1 MQNAFG
7 KGDELMNI
15 EKIYEEIEKLEI
27 AVELVNGKWQTS
39 YKGSVNALF
48 LFNKFYQKNCIDSVF
63 ENAIKLAKQSGKTL
77 LTGVVNIINPENE
90 DQQKFLNEVKK
101 QPFME
106 SVN

>member
-1 MQNAFG
+1 
-7 KGDELMNI
+7 MNI
-15 EKIYEEIEKLEI
+15 NIKYREDFDKIYEEIEKLEI

-77 LTGVVNIINPENE
+77 LTGVVNIINPENQ
-90 DQQKFLNEVKK
+90 DQMRFFNEVIK
-101 QPFME
+101 QPFVKG
-106 SVN
+106 VN

>member
-1 MQNAFG
+1 
-7 KGDELMNI
+7 MNR
-15 EKIYEEIEKLEI
+15 KNIYEEIEKLEI

-48 LFNKFYQKNCIDSVF
+48 LLNKYQKNNIDLIF
-63 ENAIKLAKQSGKTL
+63 ENAIKVAKQSGKTL